1 MELLDALGIN
11 LKILFAQLLNFAILL
26 FVLWRFAYRPI
37 LNLLK
42 ERREKV
48 SHGVEDAKNAELKL
62 GEAKEKER
70 AVLIEAKKE
79 AQNIIDEATERAEK
93 KKQAIL
99 DKAKEEVGEV
109 INAEKKKIQ
118 QEKADTLKSI
128 KADISELV
136 IIAVERVM
144 QEKVDSA
151 IDKKIIKEA
160 IKDLK

>member
-1 MELLDALGIN
+1 MELLEALGIN
-11 LKILFAQLLNFAILL
+11 LKILFAQLVNFAVLL
-26 FVLWRFAYRPI
+26 FVLWRFAYKPI
-37 LNLLK
+37 LNVLK

-48 SHGVEDAKNAELKL
+48 SQGIQDAKAAELKL
-62 GEAKEKER
+62 NEAKDKEK
-70 AVLIEAKKE
+70 AVIIEAKKE

-99 DKAKEEVGEV
+99 DKAKEEVGQV

-128 KADISELV
+128 KADISSLV
-136 IIAVERVM
+136 VLAVERVM
-144 QEKVDSA
+144 KEKVDSA
-151 IDKKIIKEA
+151 TDKKIIKEA

>member
-1 MELLDALGIN
+1 MELLEALGIN
-11 LKILFAQLLNFAILL
+11 LKILFAQLVNFSVLL
-26 FVLWRFAYRPI
+26 FILWRFAYRPI
-37 LNLLK
+37 LNILK

-48 SHGVEDAKNAELKL
+48 SQGVEDAKNAGLKL
-62 GEAKEKER
+62 DEAKAKER
-70 AVLIEAKKE
+70 AIIIEAKK
-79 AQNIIDEATERAEK
+79 QSQSIIDEATERAEK
-93 KKQAIL
+93 KKKAIL

-109 INAEKKKIQ
+109 INIEKKKIQ

-128 KADISELV
+128 KADISQLV

-144 QEKVDSA
+144 QEKIDSN

>member
-1 MELLDALGIN
+1 MELLEALGIN
-11 LKILFAQLLNFAILL
+11 LKILFAQLFNFAILL

-37 LNLLK
+37 LDLLK
-42 ERREKV
+42 QRREKV
-48 SHGVEDAKNAELKL
+48 SQGVQDAKSAELKL

-70 AVLIEAKKE
+70 VVIIEAKKE
-79 AQNIIDEATERAEK
+79 AQNIIDEARERAET

-99 DKAKEEVGEV
+99 DKAKEEVGQV

-128 KADISELV
+128 KADISGLV
-136 IIAVERVM
+136 VLAVERVM
-144 QEKVDSA
+144 KEKIDST